1 MAQWFKQIDLFEF
14 PLGKH
19 FSIAVASCQ
28 ASVLFF
34 GPVQR
39 ARALPRV
46 QLRRIVG
53 NECDRD
59 FVEIH
64 YRERAAPAAGR
75 SRASRWP
82 VRSYGASSGRE
93 DSNTASSVMPIS
105 SRQTCLNVQ
114 TMRQKHTCQSW
125 TSPYGRVSRDLA
137 R

>member
-1 MAQWFKQIDLFEF
+1 MAQWFTQFDLFEL

-19 FSIAVASCQ
+19 FFIAVGR
-28 ASVLFF
+28 VKHLFYF
-34 GPVQR
+34 SGQFSEREHFLVF
-39 ARALPRV
+39 

-64 YRERAAPAAGR
+64 YNERAAPAAGR

-82 VRSYGASSGRE
+82 VRSCGASSGRE

-105 SRQTCLNVQ
+105 SRQTCLNVL
-114 TMRQKHTCQSW
+114 TMRQKRICQS
-125 TSPYGRVSRDLA
+125 
-137 R
+137 